1 MFLLESPI
9 NMGSRVGIMAQ
20 VSTWD
25 EVNHLAEFSVFFFD
39 NSSRAKGTTHAQPLK
54 DAIGVLNI
62 C

>member
-1 MFLLESPI
+1 
-9 NMGSRVGIMAQ
+9 MGSREGSIAH

-25 EVNHLAEFSVFFFD
+25 EVNHLAEFSAFFSD

-62 C
+62 Y